1 MKLPEFSVNRRV
13 TTAMLAMILVVVGA
27 ISFTRLGLDYFP
39 DLDFPTVTVITT
51 YKGASPEDIENSIT
65 RPLEQVISSVNRVKK
80 VSSTTSE
87 GTSLIQVDF
96 EWGTN
101 LDFAAQDLRDRI
113 GLYKS
118 YLPKGISEPLVVKF
132 NLSEMPIIFWGITG
146 NRPTAEL
153 KKLVE
158 DEVARRLERI
168 DGVAAAQ
175 AFSMDTREILV
186 DIDKHALQTLNLSL
200 ERVLGALY
208 LDNMNMPAGHLV
220 ERHSDYLVR
229 TLGEYENLDDIR
241 NTIVGATAKGDPIYV
256 RDLAEVKDTMKETR
270 YIGRIQGRQ
279 GVFLMISKRSG
290 ANTALT
296 GAAVLKELETIR
308 KMLPADIVFNK
319 VMDQAEMIK
328 GVTKD
333 TADNAW
339 QGGLLAIVLIF
350 FFLMNWRPTLIIGV
364 AIPLSIVTTFIALYF
379 AGYTLNLLTL
389 GGLALG
395 IGMLVDNAI
404 VVIENMFRHIQ
415 EGQSAKDAAIAGA
428 SEVGMAIT
436 ASTLTTIVVFLP
448 MVFAQGITG
457 KLTRGLAL
465 SITFSLVAS
474 LFVALTIVPMMA
486 SLLFKR
492 REGDARAVRKT
503 IGRNFEG
510 ARRTYRKTLEWALSH
525 RKTVLLGVLGLFA
538 VSVALIP
545 ILGTEFM
552 PSMDLDMA
560 FLKISLPVGSS
571 LAETDRVTQMVED
584 IIRRQ
589 PEVRIISAQ
598 AGSQAEDNP
607 QDQGFSGNPTGP
619 HEGQFFIGLKPVIE
633 RKLTNAQVL
642 DEIRKKLPKLEGV
655 KFEAIDMQQTFL
667 GGAAAPV
674 EIKIFGK
681 DLGKL
686 REMADGIV
694 ARIKDV
700 PGLRDVTHTL
710 SQAKP
715 EYHIRIDRDKAA
727 RFGLTVNQV
736 ETAVQTATLGQVATR
751 YREGGEEFDIRVR
764 FKEEYRNTIDEIRNI
779 PILTPLNTSIALGQV
794 TEIDSGTG
802 PIQIAREN
810 QARRVSVTGNIVG
823 RDLGSVV
830 KDIKQRIEGV
840 DRTFP
845 PGYFLE
851 FGGSYQ
857 QMTEAFL
864 ILGGVFALAVLLV
877 YMVMASQFE
886 SFLHPFIIMFTI
898 PLCLIG
904 IVAGLLIAGR
914 PVNLPVGIGLILLA
928 GVAVNNAIVMIDYM
942 NQLRRS
948 GVEKNEAI
956 IQGAVTRLR
965 PVLLTA
971 LTTILGTLPMAFSRT
986 SGAAMRNPL
995 AITLLGGLTTTT
1007 FLTLF
1012 IIPIMYSLF
1021 ERVSFKKANAAKKDL
1036 VAAMGGALRD

>member
-1 MKLPEFSVNRRV
+1 MRLPEFSVNRRV

-39 DLDFPTVTVITT
+39 DLEYPTVTVITN
-51 YKGASPEDIENSIT
+51 YKGASPEDLENSIT
-65 RPLEQVISSVNRVKK
+65 RPLEQVVSSVNRVKK
-80 VSSTTSE
+80 VASTTTE
-87 GTSLIQVDF
+87 GTSLVQVDF

-101 LDFAAQDLRDRI
+101 LDFAAQDLRDQI

-118 YLPKGISEPLVVKF
+118 YLPKGASDPLVVKF
-132 NLSEMPIIFWGITG
+132 NLAQMPIVFWGVTG
-146 NRPTAEL
+146 NRPMAEL

-175 AFSMDTREILV
+175 VFSMETREILI
-186 DIDKHALQTLNLSL
+186 DIDKHALQTMNLSF

-208 LDNMNMPAGHLV
+208 MDNMNLPAGHLV

-229 TLGEYENLDDIR
+229 TLGEFESLDDIR
-241 NTIVGATAKGDPIYV
+241 NTIVSVTAKGDPIYV
-256 RDLAEVKDTMKETR
+256 RDVAEVKDTMKETR
-270 YIGRIQGRQ
+270 YIGRIQGRK
-279 GVFLMISKRSG
+279 GVFLMVSKRSG

-296 GAAVLKELETIR
+296 GAAVLRELETLR
-308 KMLPADIVFNK
+308 AALPADVVFNK
-319 VMDQAEMIK
+319 VMDQAEMVK
-328 GVTKD
+328 SVTKD
-333 TADNAW
+333 TAANAW
-339 QGGLLAIVLIF
+339 QGGLLAVVLIF
-350 FFLMNWRPTLIIGV
+350 FFLQNWRPTLIIGV

-404 VVIENMFRHIQ
+404 VVIENMFRHLQ
-415 EGQSAKDAAIAGA
+415 EGRSAKAAAVAGA

-448 MVFAQGITG
+448 MVFAEGITG

-474 LFVALTIVPMMA
+474 LFVALTIVPMLA

-492 REGDARAVRKT
+492 YEGDARTVRT
-503 IGRNFEG
+503 AIGRDFSG
-510 ARRTYRKTLEWALSH
+510 VRRYYRKTLEWALAR
-525 RKTVLLGVLGLFA
+525 RKSVLLGSFALFA
-538 VSVALIP
+538 ASAALVP

-552 PSMDLDMA
+552 PQMDMDMA
-560 FLKISLPVGSS
+560 FLKVSLPVGSS
-571 LAETDRVTQMVED
+571 LQETDRVAKMVEE
-584 IIRRQ
+584 IIIRQ
-589 PEVRIISAQ
+589 PEVSIVSTQ

-607 QDQGFSGNPTGP
+607 SDQGFGANPTGP
-619 HEGQFFIGLKPVIE
+619 HEAQFFLGLKGVAK
-633 RKLTNAQVL
+633 RTLSNAQVI
-642 DEIRKKLPKLEGV
+642 DEIRKKLPRLDGV
-655 KFEAIDMQQTFL
+655 KYEAVDLQQTFL
-667 GGAAAPV
+667 GGAVAPV

-686 REMADGIV
+686 REIADGMV
-694 ARIKDV
+694 ARIRDV
-700 PGLRDVTHTL
+700 PGLRDVGHTL

-727 RFGLTVNQV
+727 RLGLMVSQV
-736 ETAVQTATLGQVATR
+736 ETVVQTATLGQVATR

-764 FKEEYRNTIDEIRNI
+764 FREEFRDTIDQIRNI
-779 PILTPLNTSIALGQV
+779 PILTPLGKTVYLSQV
-794 TEIDSGTG
+794 ATIDAGTG
-802 PIQIAREN
+802 PIQINREN
-810 QARRVSVTGNIVG
+810 QARRVSVTGNLFG

-830 KDIKQRIEGV
+830 KEVKERIASIEKNL
-840 DRTFP
+840 P
-845 PGYFLE
+845 AGYFLE
-851 FGGSYQ
+851 IGGSYQ

-864 ILGGVFALAVLLV
+864 ILAGVFALALLLV

-914 PVNLPVGIGLILLA
+914 PINLPVWIGLILLA

-948 GVEKNEAI
+948 GREKKEAI
-956 IQGAVTRLR
+956 LQGAVTRLR

-986 SGAAMRNPL
+986 SGAEMRNPL
-995 AITLLGGLTTTT
+995 AITLLGGLMTTT

-1012 IIPIMYSLF
+1012 VIPIMYSLF
-1021 ERVSFKKANAAKKDL
+1021 ERVSFKKAPKLK
-1036 VAAMGGALRD
+1036 